1 MPTTVCNRVL
11 YEGRVQGVG
20 FRFTAVELA
29 AGYAVA
35 GWVRN
40 LATGEVELVAEGAA
54 DKVDGFLAAVAK
66 RMAGNITRTTV
77 QESPPT
83 GQAGFHVRG

>member
-1 MPTTVCNRVL
+1 MPTTVCKRVL

-40 LATGEVELVAEGAA
+40 LPTDEVELVAEGAA
-54 DKVDGFLAAVAK
+54 DQVDSFLAAVAA
-66 RMAGNITRTTV
+66 RMADNIARTTV
-77 QESPPT
+77 KDAPAQ
-83 GQAGFHVRG
+83 GHHGFFVRR

>member
-1 MPTTVCNRVL
+1 MPTKVCKRVL

-20 FRFTAVELA
+20 FRFTAIDLA
-29 AGYAVA
+29 AGYPVA

-40 LATGEVELVAEGAA
+40 LPTGDVELVAEGAA
-54 DKVDGFLAAVAK
+54 DQVDGFLAAVAD
-66 RMAGNITRTTV
+66 RMAGNIARSTV

-83 GQAGFHVRG
+83 GLAGFHVR